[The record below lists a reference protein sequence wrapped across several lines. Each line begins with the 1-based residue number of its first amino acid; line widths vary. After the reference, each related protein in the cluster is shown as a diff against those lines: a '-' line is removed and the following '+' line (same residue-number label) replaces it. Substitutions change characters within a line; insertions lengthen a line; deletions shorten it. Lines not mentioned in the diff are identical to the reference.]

1 MLVGL
6 TENSIPCD
14 QQPFP
19 TLVQKCTS
27 KKFKIYM
34 VCVSKH
40 KTWIILLSS
49 EKGTTFLVSFVGD
62 KEKEKG
68 RGSSPYSPGLA

>member
-1 MLVGL
+1 
-6 TENSIPCD
+6 
-14 QQPFP
+14 
-19 TLVQKCTS
+19 
-27 KKFKIYM
+27 M

-68 RGSSPYSPGLA
+68 RGPHHIALDWPRTQRDPSASVS

>member
-1 MLVGL
+1 
-6 TENSIPCD
+6 
-14 QQPFP
+14 
-19 TLVQKCTS
+19 
-27 KKFKIYM
+27 M